1 MNPNKAPWEKG
12 DFTRIAA
19 SMRESGQALVSALGV
34 KSGLKVLDLGCGD
47 GKPCRQRNLARIR
60 SAQALSRARPVAQ
73 RPNQPLL
80 AVQ

>member
-34 KSGLKVLDLGCGD
+34 KSGLKVFGSWM
-47 GKPCRQRNLARIR
+47 RRRHH
-60 SAQALSRARPVAQ
+60 SRAGSETWRGYDQYRRCRGLV
-73 RPNQPLL
+73 PLL
-80 AVQ
+80 NGQTNLF